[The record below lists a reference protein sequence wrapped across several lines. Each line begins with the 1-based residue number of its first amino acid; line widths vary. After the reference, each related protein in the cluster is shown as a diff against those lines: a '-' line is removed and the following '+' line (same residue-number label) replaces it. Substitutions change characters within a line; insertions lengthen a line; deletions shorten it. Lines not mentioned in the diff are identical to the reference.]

1 MDTCTITIAG
11 RFQQGKSTLV
21 NCLLEG
27 KFAETGNGLRTTAC
41 NTVYRYGP
49 KKEKFFLTADGQKL
63 SPPKNPKNYRP
74 GDRMVVAL
82 PHPLLQNVTI
92 IDSPGVGASEADDA
106 LAANAIQQS
115 HAVLLLLEKGTLH
128 ATEQTILEQCRASGT
143 KLIVLFNGK
152 DTNKWHPEENKFIC
166 ETIEAQLINSGF
178 HDVILP
184 IAGKKVFPCN
194 LLWAWNAVTGKVD
207 DKTKK
212 LDYKL
217 DTPAKCRD
225 ASGIQ
230 NIRHAI
236 HNIPGILAMDFMSN
250 MDSEIERISSKLEA
264 EMDKIIQETAKKWNA

>member
-49 KKEKFFLTADGQKL
+49 KKEKFFLTADGPKL
-63 SPPKNPKNYRP
+63 PPPKNQKNYRP

-92 IDSPGVGASEADDA
+92 IDSPGAGASEADDA

-115 HAVLLLLEKGTLH
+115 HAVLLLLEKGTLD

-143 KLIVLFNGK
+143 KLIVLFNCK

-166 ETIEAQLINSGF
+166 ENIEAHLINSGF

-212 LDYKL
+212 LYYEL
-217 DTPAKCRD
+217 ATPAKCRD
-225 ASGIQ
+225 ASGIKEIINAVDQ
-230 NIRHAI
+230 VYRTMIWH
-236 HNIPGILAMDFMSN
+236 ILTHLDQEVECLINRFENRMN
-250 MDSEIERISSKLEA
+250 KV
-264 EMDKIIQETAKKWNA
+264 IQETKKEVC

>member
-21 NCLLEG
+21 NCLLGE

-63 SPPKNPKNYRP
+63 PPPKNQKNYRP
-74 GDRMVVAL
+74 GDRMVVTL

-115 HAVLLLLEKGTLH
+115 HAVLFLPEEGTLH
-128 ATEQTILEQCRASGT
+128 ATEQNILEQCRASGT
-143 KLIVLFNGK
+143 KLIVLFNCKNTKKGL
-152 DTNKWHPEENKFIC
+152 PEKNKFIC

-194 LLWAWNAVTGKVD
+194 LLWAWNGITGKVD
-207 DKTKK
+207 KKTKG
-212 LDYKL
+212 LYDEL
-217 DTPAKCRD
+217 DTPERCLE
-225 ASGIQ
+225 ASGFKE
-230 NIRHAI
+230 IRNAVDQIYRTVIWH
-236 HNIPGILAMDFMSN
+236 ILTHLDQEVDCLITRFENKMN
-250 MDSEIERISSKLEA
+250 
-264 EMDKIIQETAKKWNA
+264 KIIQESRKVVR